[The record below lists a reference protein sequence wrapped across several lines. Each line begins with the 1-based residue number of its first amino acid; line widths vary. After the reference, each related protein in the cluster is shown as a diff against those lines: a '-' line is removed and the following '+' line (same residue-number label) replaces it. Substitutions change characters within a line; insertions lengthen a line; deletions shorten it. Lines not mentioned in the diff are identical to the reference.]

1 MQIDIKGTNMELTQ
15 AIKAYIDEKIGGLE
29 KFFDQILEARVEV
42 GLTTKHHQKGNI
54 FRAEVNLEVP
64 RKHILRAEAEK
75 EDLYMAINQ
84 VKDEL
89 QAQIKK
95 YKEKMRGNVKF

>member
-15 AIKAYIDEKIGGLE
+15 AIKDYVNDKIGGLE

-54 FRAEVNLEVP
+54 FRAEANLEVP
-64 RKHILRAEAEK
+64 QKHIIRAEAEK
-75 EDLYMAINQ
+75 EDLYMAINE
-84 VKDEL
+84 VKEEL
-89 QAQIKK
+89 QIQLKK
-95 YKEKMRGNVKF
+95 YKEKMRGNFRF

>member
-1 MQIDIKGTNMELTQ
+1 MQIDIKGTNLELTE
-15 AIKAYIDEKIGGLE
+15 AIKDYINEKIGSLE
-29 KFFDQILEARVEV
+29 KFYDGILIARVDV

-54 FRAEVNLEVP
+54 FRAEVNLDVP
-64 RKHILRAEAEK
+64 QKHVLRAAAER

-89 QAQIKK
+89 QRQLKK
-95 YKEKMRGNVKF
+95 FKEKKRGLFRF